1 MTVAL
6 KPTCGEN
13 ASMHQGNRGMS
24 TRRTVSYEGFCKM
37 YEWVPPTGTNELG
50 CGMCA
55 ASQKLW
61 SIVDEHV
68 QRPIGGEDD
77 EKDGPYH

>member
-1 MTVAL
+1 
-6 KPTCGEN
+6 
-13 ASMHQGNRGMS
+13 
-24 TRRTVSYEGFCKM
+24 M

-50 CGMCA
+50 CRMCA

-61 SIVDEHV
+61 SIVDENV